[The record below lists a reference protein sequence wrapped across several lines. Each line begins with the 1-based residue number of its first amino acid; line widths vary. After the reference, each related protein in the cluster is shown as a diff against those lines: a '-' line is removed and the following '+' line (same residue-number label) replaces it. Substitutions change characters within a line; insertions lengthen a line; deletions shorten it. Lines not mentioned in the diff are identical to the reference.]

1 MEYKS
6 INPIELLSPLR
17 FDVCAKYIYAKYR
30 NTKSSFPLDLYSHHL
45 KVWNNYSEYNNPNKQ
60 DLESFVSVFHDII
73 DSIGS
78 DGFDVNKSYVP
89 ILDGRLINGA
99 HRLAASILHDK
110 EVLCKESPVTEGQVD
125 CGYYFLKNR
134 HCNVPGGL
142 SSKYA
147 DAMALEYA
155 KLKKNTFVVT
165 LFPSAFGHES
175 SVERILKRFSTIVYD
190 KDITIEDYGP
200 FNYIRMLYD
209 GEAWLSGWND
219 MFKGAQIKARACFK
233 FAQRTKVYLV
243 ESDDADGLMEA
254 KRLIR
259 QIYNIGKDSV
269 HINDTHEE
277 TLRIAKSVFN
287 DNSIHFLNKCNPK
300 YLANFERYLP
310 DYSDWLVAN
319 SLNSDHFC
327 IDASAVLSSYGLR
340 DCRDL
345 DFLYLGD
352 FINTGRDDFSC
363 HNHET
368 KYYPMHKDE
377 VIVNPANHFYHK
389 GLKFASPWV
398 IKSMKQIRCEEKDLK
413 DIQLLNSVL

>member
-6 INPIELLSPLR
+6 IDAIDLLSPLR
-17 FDVCAKYIYAKYR
+17 FDVCAKYLYAKYY
-30 NTKSSFPLDLYSHHL
+30 NTKSIFPLELYSHHL

-60 DLESFVSVFHDII
+60 DLESFVRVFHEIV

-78 DGFDVNKSYVP
+78 EGFDIKKSYVP
-89 ILDGRLINGA
+89 ILNGKMINGA
-99 HRLAASILHDK
+99 HRVAASILHNK
-110 EVLCKESPVTEGQVD
+110 KVLCKESPITEGQLD

-134 HCNVPGGL
+134 HCNVEGGL
-142 SSKYA
+142 QSKYA
-147 DAMALEYA
+147 DAMALEYT
-155 KLKKNTFVVT
+155 KLKKNTFIVT

-190 KDITIEDYGP
+190 KDLNINNNGP

-209 GEAWLSGWND
+209 GEPWLSGWHD
-219 MFKGAQIKARACFK
+219 MFMGAQIKARACFK
-233 FAQRTKVYLV
+233 FNQRTKVYLV
-243 ESDDADGLMEA
+243 ETDNAEGLIEA

-259 QIYNIGKDSV
+259 QLYNIGKDSV

-287 DNSIHFLNKCNPK
+287 DNSIHFMNKSSPR
-300 YLANFERYLP
+300 YLSNFEKYFS
-310 DYSDWLVAN
+310 DYSNWLKEKD
-319 SLNSDHFC
+319 LDGDHFC

-352 FINTGRDDFSC
+352 FIETGTEEFSC

-368 KYYPMHKDE
+368 KFYPVDKDE
-377 VIVNPANHFYHK
+377 VIVNPDNHFYYK
-389 GLKFASPWV
+389 GLKFASPRV
-398 IKSMKQIRCEEKDLK
+398 IKSMKQIRCEQKDLL
-413 DIQLLNSVL
+413 DIQMLNSVL